1 MKLFAIFLA
10 IGLVLLCLVSNSEQG
25 PIRIPGRGA
34 GGSGKP
40 RQHFIHKNTRKEA
53 EEAARRQG
61 GGRPPI
67 HHNERGQK
75 SHYHPSDKNGDIRKD
90 GSHFQ
95 YGKKKN
101 G

>member
-1 MKLFAIFLA
+1 MS
-10 IGLVLLCLVSNSEQG
+10 GQ
-25 PIRIPGRGA
+25 RIPGRGV

-40 RQHFIHKNTRKEA
+40 RQHFIQKNNRKDA
-53 EEAARRQG
+53 LDAAQRQG
-61 GGRPPI
+61 GGRSPI
-67 HHNERGQK
+67 HHTEQGRK
-75 SHYHPSDKNGDIRKD
+75 SHFHPSDKNKDIRKD

>member
-1 MKLFAIFLA
+1 MKLSIVSII
-10 IGLVLLCLVSNSEQG
+10 IGLVLMCLFTVSEQG
-25 PIRIPGRGA
+25 VIRIPGRGA

-61 GGRPPI
+61 GGRSPV
-67 HHNERGQK
+67 HHNEKGHK
-75 SHYHPSDKNGDIRKD
+75 SHFHPSDKNGNIRKD

>member
-1 MKLFAIFLA
+1 
-10 IGLVLLCLVSNSEQG
+10 VSEQAAG
-25 PIRIPGRGA
+25 VIRIPGRGVIRILGRGVIRILGRGV

-40 RQHFIHKNTRKEA
+40 RQHFTQKKSRKEA
-53 EEAARRQG
+53 QEAARRQG

-67 HHNERGQK
+67 QHNERGQK
-75 SHYHPSDKNGDIRKD
+75 SHFHPSDKQGNIRKD

-101 G
+101 K